1 MRFMYAVAISIVLSA
16 AASAS
21 AQESPLDE
29 RARLH
34 FASGASYFDAGNY
47 ERALEEFQTAF
58 DLSQRADL
66 LYNIYLS
73 HERLGNLAEA
83 IANLERYLAGVEMDA
98 ERRAVLEQRLANLRA
113 RAAASETEP
122 PTPQETGADPPT
134 ETDTSAADTT
144 ETRTS
149 PAPAPAPAPS
159 PADDSGSDLS
169 TAALFAFIAAG
180 TGLVLAGVFGTMALV
195 EYNGLDDDCGP
206 ACSDDQVSSL
216 RTFNL
221 IADISL
227 GVAILGTILGTVLQ
241 ATGGDDDEPIPTAWL
256 APDGAGLAIGGTL

>member
-1 MRFMYAVAISIVLSA
+1 MRFMYAVATSIVLSA

-73 HERLGNLAEA
+73 HERLGNLDEA
-83 IANLERYLAGVEMDA
+83 IANLERYLADVEMDA

-122 PTPQETGADPPT
+122 PTPQETGTDTPT

-144 ETRTS
+144 ETQTS
-149 PAPAPAPAPS
+149 PAPAPAPS
-159 PADDSGSDLS
+159 PADDSGSGLS

-206 ACSDDQVSSL
+206 GCSDDQVSSL

-227 GVAILGTILGTVLQ
+227 GVAVVGGILGAVLQ
-241 ATGGDDDEPIPTAWL
+241 ATGGGSDDEPAATAWL
-256 APDGAGLAIGGTL
+256 GPDGAGLAIGGRL

>member
-1 MRFMYAVAISIVLSA
+1 MRVTYAVAMSIVLSA

-58 DLSQRADL
+58 DLSQRSEL

-73 HERLGNLAEA
+73 HERLGNLDEA
-83 IANLERYLAGVEMDA
+83 IRNLERYLANVEVEA

-113 RAAASETEP
+113 RAATA
-122 PTPQETGADPPT
+122 GADSGTPADAT
-134 ETDTSAADTT
+134 QATATDTVAADTT
-144 ETRTS
+144 ATGTT
-149 PAPAPAPAPS
+149 ATAAPS
-159 PADDSGSDLS
+159 PLPPPSDGSISEVS

-195 EYNGLDDDCGP
+195 EYNGLDEDCGP
-206 ACSDDQVSSL
+206 ACTDDEVSSL

-221 IADISL
+221 IADLSL
-227 GVAILGTILGTVLQ
+227 GVAVAGGILGAVLQ
-241 ATGGDDDEPIPTAWL
+241 ATSGGDDEPTPTAWL
-256 APDGAGLAIGGTL
+256 GPDGAGVAIGGAL